1 MFLLSSTLLLSISA
15 FAWEIDTPEHLG
27 MAQTKLEEAR
37 DYALTGGGSGEM
49 I

>member
-1 MFLLSSTLLLSISA
+1 MFLLSSTLLLSMSA

-27 MAQTKLEEAR
+27 MDQSKLEEAK
-37 DYALTGGGSGEM
+37 DHALTGGGSGEM